1 MGAGKMGDETLKGMV
16 HVSDERVK
24 QAVEAAT
31 KAACSVLDELF
42 PGGDANGI
50 SSNFQ
55 GRLEEVLSTMLNGRD
70 PKQPSVKAPGL
81 RQLALSDQDF
91 GRPASGSFVYY
102 VVRVEDG
109 WVLDWDGKGFVKPR
123 REQEDVDAYER
134 FDAAVQGAIACMRS
148 KEMPVGSVKVVGVS
162 EAAYKAHGAL
172 ASRQEQKLDGEFTP
186 AAVEVCSCLDF
197 RLISDL
203 DEDESGQMRAVYA
216 LGTQGDPDAGLARVA
231 GTPWFV
237 SVLDLDLFCA
247 QHLARYQSMVDEPEY
262 PSEWFWEKTVAQ
274 PA

>member
-1 MGAGKMGDETLKGMV
+1 MGAGKMAAEDLNGMV

-24 QAVEAAT
+24 KAVEEVT
-31 KAACSVLDELF
+31 KAACAVLDELF
-42 PGGDANGI
+42 PGGDAGGV
-50 SSNFQ
+50 SSDFQ
-55 GRLEEVLSTMLNGRD
+55 GRLEEVLTMMLNGRD
-70 PKQPSVKAPGL
+70 PKQPSVKARGL
-81 RQLALSDQDF
+81 RPLALSDQDF
-91 GRPASGSFVYY
+91 GRPDSGGFAYY

-109 WVLDWDGKGFVKPR
+109 WVMDWEGKGFVKPR

-148 KEMPVGSVKVVGVS
+148 KGMPVGSVKVVGVS
-162 EAAYKAHGAL
+162 EAAYRAHGAL
-172 ASRQEQKLDGEFTP
+172 GSRQEQKLDGEFTP

-203 DEDESGQMRAVYA
+203 DEDESGQTRAVYA
-216 LGTQGDPDAGLARVA
+216 LGTQSDPDAGLARVV

-247 QHLARYQSMVDEPEY
+247 QHLAGYQSMVDEPEY